1 MSNGDWVYI
10 GSPLD
15 VVQALMDRA
24 WDDDISDDDR
34 ILLETAAKTL
44 EVTLDRCIRLAS
56 VIEKT
61 EVGL

>member
-1 MSNGDWVYI
+1 MRPEWHYLPA
-10 GSPLD
+10 PLD

-24 WDDDISDDDR
+24 WDDDVSDDDR
-34 ILLETAAKTL
+34 VLIETAARSLEATL
-44 EVTLDRCIRLAS
+44 ERCVRLAS

>member
-1 MSNGDWVYI
+1 MSYVHLPPP
-10 GSPLD
+10 SD

-24 WDDDISDDDR
+24 WDDDVSDDDR

-56 VIEKT
+56 VIERT

>member
-1 MSNGDWVYI
+1 MSYVHLPPP
-10 GSPLD
+10 SD

-24 WDDDISDDDR
+24 WDDDISDEDR

>member
-1 MSNGDWVYI
+1 MSYI
-10 GSPLD
+10 HLPPPSD

-24 WDDDISDDDR
+24 WDDDVSDDDR

>member
-1 MSNGDWVYI
+1 MSQQWHYLPA
-10 GSPLD
+10 PLD

-34 ILLETAAKTL
+34 ILLETAARTL

-56 VIEKT
+56 VVERT

>member
-1 MSNGDWVYI
+1 MSFVHLPPP
-10 GSPLD
+10 SD

>member
-1 MSNGDWVYI
+1 MSQEFEYL

-24 WDDDISDDDR
+24 WDDDIADDDR
-34 ILLETAAKTL
+34 QLLEVAAKTL
-44 EVTLDRCIRLAS
+44 EHTLDRCIKLAS

-61 EVGL
+61 EAGL

>member
-1 MSNGDWVYI
+1 MKPEWHYLPA
-10 GSPLD
+10 PLD

-24 WDDDISDDDR
+24 WDDDVSDDDR

>member
-1 MSNGDWVYI
+1 MKPEWHYLPA
-10 GSPLD
+10 PLN
-15 VVQALMDRA
+15 VVQALMNRA

-34 ILLETAAKTL
+34 ILMETAAKSLEATL
-44 EVTLDRCIRLAS
+44 ERCVRLAS

>member
-1 MSNGDWVYI
+1 MSKQWHYLPA
-10 GSPLD
+10 PLD
-15 VVQALMDRA
+15 VVQALMNRA
-24 WDDDISDDDR
+24 WDDDVSDDDR

>member
-1 MSNGDWVYI
+1 MSQQWHYLPPP
-10 GSPLD
+10 SD

-24 WDDDISDDDR
+24 WDDDVSDDDR

>member
-1 MSNGDWVYI
+1 MSYI
-10 GSPLD
+10 HLPPPSD

-56 VIEKT
+56 VIERT

>member
-1 MSNGDWVYI
+1 MSYI
-10 GSPLD
+10 YLPAPLD

-24 WDDDISDDDR
+24 WDDDVSDDDR
-34 ILLETAAKTL
+34 ILLETAARSLEATL
-44 EVTLDRCIRLAS
+44 ERCVRLAS